1 MLLNFSFLF
10 QLPKANF
17 YFLFFF
23 LLVLDNWLLAI
34 NPSGIYKQNFNLFLV
49 YFSFSHSSN

>member
-17 YFLFFF
+17 FFF
-23 LLVLDNWLLAI
+23 FFFQLYNWLLAI
-34 NPSGIYKQNFNLFLV
+34 NPSGIYKQNYNLFLV
-49 YFSFSHSSN
+49 HFSFSHSSNST